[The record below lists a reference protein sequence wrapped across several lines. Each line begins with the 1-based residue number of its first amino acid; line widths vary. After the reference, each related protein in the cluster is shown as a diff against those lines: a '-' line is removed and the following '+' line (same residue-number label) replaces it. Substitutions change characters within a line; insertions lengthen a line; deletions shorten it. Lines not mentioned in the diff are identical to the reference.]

1 MISCCLARS
10 RALLFSLTLAL
21 PLVVPALAIAQS
33 DRVDMAAAKK
43 EGTVSWYTSTPIE
56 TAQRLAKVF
65 EGETGIKVQLFRSGG
80 EAVLRRFFQE
90 LDAKKIVADAVTV
103 SDPTAV
109 EELIRRQALVAF
121 KPKNFEKVPD
131 AFKNKD
137 GYAVA
142 QRLNLL
148 GIVVRSDLVSDRDRP
163 KDWPDLTQ
171 PKYKGKMVMP
181 DPSFTA
187 NQLMVVGMLAQKYG
201 WDFYKKLKA
210 NETMIVQGHQQ
221 VSDTLK
227 RGERPLA
234 AEGSDA
240 YAYDDRKS
248 GHKVDMIFP
257 TTGAFGVPA
266 PTMIIKGSPSPNAA
280 KALAEFMISDTA
292 QSMLAEDG
300 SYASRS
306 DIKPPA
312 GSRPLSQIKFIP
324 IDYVYIEK
332 EKQNIKQRFNE
343 IYQ

>member
-1 MISCCLARS
+1 MIVRCVTPSSAIALA
-10 RALLFSLTLAL
+10 LTLAL
-21 PLVVPALAIAQS
+21 ALVPPQPAFAQG
-33 DRVDMAAAKK
+33 DRVDLAAAKK
-43 EGTVSWYTSTPIE
+43 EGTVSWYTSTPIQ
-56 TAQRLAKVF
+56 TAQRLAKTF
-65 EGETGIKVQLFRSGG
+65 EDETGIKVQLFRSGG

-90 LDAKKIVADAVTV
+90 LDAKRVVADVVTV

-109 EELIRRQALVAF
+109 EELIRRRALVAF

-131 AFKNKD
+131 EFKNKD

-148 GIVVRSDLVSDRDRP
+148 GIVVRADLVSDADRP
-163 KDWPDLTQ
+163 KDWPDLIN

-240 YAYDDRKS
+240 YAYDDRKA
-248 GHKVDMIFP
+248 GHKMEMVFP
-257 TTGAFGVPA
+257 AAGAFGVPA

-280 KALAEFMISDTA
+280 KALAEFMIGDTA
-292 QSMLAEDG
+292 QNILADDG

-312 GSRPLSQIKFIP
+312 GSRPLKEIKFIP
-324 IDYVYIEK
+324 IDYAYVEA
-332 EKQNIKQRFNE
+332 EKQNIKHRFNE

>member
-1 MISCCLARS
+1 
-10 RALLFSLTLAL
+10 
-21 PLVVPALAIAQS
+21 
-33 DRVDMAAAKK
+33 
-43 EGTVSWYTSTPIE
+43 
-56 TAQRLAKVF
+56 
-65 EGETGIKVQLFRSGG
+65 
-80 EAVLRRFFQE
+80 
-90 LDAKKIVADAVTV
+90 
-103 SDPTAV
+103 
-109 EELIRRQALVAF
+109 VAF
-121 KPKNFEKVPD
+121 KPKNFEKVP
-131 AFKNKD
+131 AEFKNKD

-148 GIVVRSDLVSDRDRP
+148 GIVVRSDLLPDRDRP
-163 KDWPDLTQ
+163 KDWPDLLN

-210 NETMIVQGHQQ
+210 DETMIVQGHQQ

-240 YAYDDRKS
+240 YAYDDRKA
-248 GHKVDMIFP
+248 GHKIDMVFP
-257 TTGAFGVPA
+257 ASGAFGVPA
-266 PTMIIKGSPSPNAA
+266 PTMIINGSPNPNAA
-280 KALAEFMISDTA
+280 KALVEFMISDTA
-292 QSMLAEDG
+292 QNILAEDG

-306 DIKPPA
+306 DIKPPP
-312 GSRPLSQIKFIP
+312 GSRPLKEIKFIP
-324 IDYVYIEK
+324 IDYMYIEK

>member
-1 MISCCLARS
+1 MITR
-10 RALLFSLTLAL
+10 RVFSLILAL
-21 PLVVPALAIAQS
+21 PLLLPLPAVAQS

-56 TAQRLAKVF
+56 TAQRLAKAF
-65 EGETGIKVQLFRSGG
+65 EGESGIKVQLFRSGG

-90 LDAKKIVADAVTV
+90 LDAKRVVADVVTV

-131 AFKNKD
+131 AFKNKE
-137 GYAVA
+137 GYSVA

-148 GIVVRSDLVSDRDRP
+148 GIVVRADLVPAADRP
-163 KDWPDLTQ
+163 KDWPDLVHS
-171 PKYKGKMVMP
+171 KYKGKMVMP

-227 RGERPLA
+227 RAERPMA
-234 AEGSDA
+234 AEGSDS
-240 YAYDDRKS
+240 YAYDDRKA
-248 GHKVDMIFP
+248 GHKIEMIFP

-280 KALAEFMISDTA
+280 KALAEFMIGDSA
-292 QSMLAEDG
+292 QNILAEEG

-306 DIKPPA
+306 DIKPPV
-312 GSRPLSQIKFIP
+312 GSRPLKEIKFIP
-324 IDYVYIEK
+324 IDYGYIEK

>member
-1 MISCCLARS
+1 MISRSPAIS
-10 RALLFSLTLAL
+10 RALLFSLTLL
-21 PLVVPALAIAQS
+21 LSPLVRAQS
-33 DRVDMAAAKK
+33 DRVDMAAARK

-56 TAQRLAKVF
+56 TAQRLAKTF
-65 EGETGIKVQLFRSGG
+65 EAETGVKVQLFRSGG
-80 EAVLRRFFQE
+80 ESVLRRFFQE
-90 LDAKKIVADAVTV
+90 LDAKKIVADVVTV

-109 EELIRRQALVAF
+109 EELIRRRALVAF

-131 AFKNKD
+131 TFKNKD

-148 GIVVRSDLVSDRDRP
+148 GIVVRSDLLSDRDRP
-163 KDWPDLTQ
+163 RDWLDLLH

-210 NETMIVQGHQQ
+210 NDTMIVQGHQQ

-240 YAYDDRKS
+240 YAYDDRKA
-248 GHKVDMIFP
+248 GHKVEMVFP
-257 TTGAFGVPA
+257 VSGAFGVPA
-266 PTMIIKGSPSPNAA
+266 PTMIISGSPNPNAA
-280 KALAEFMISDTA
+280 KALAEFMIGDTA
-292 QSMLAEDG
+292 QNVLAEDG

-306 DIKPPA
+306 DIKPPP
-312 GSRPLSQIKFIP
+312 GSRPLGEIKFIP
-324 IDYVYIEK
+324 IDYGFIEK
-332 EKQNIKQRFNE
+332 EKQNIKHRFNE

>member
-1 MISCCLARS
+1 MITR
-10 RALLFSLTLAL
+10 RVFSLILAL
-21 PLVVPALAIAQS
+21 PLLLPPPAVAQS

-56 TAQRLAKVF
+56 TAQRLAKAF
-65 EGETGIKVQLFRSGG
+65 EGESGVKVQLFRSGG

-90 LDAKKIVADAVTV
+90 LDAKRVVADVVTV

-131 AFKNKD
+131 AFKNKE

-148 GIVVRSDLVSDRDRP
+148 GIVVRTDLVPAADRP
-163 KDWPDLTQ
+163 KDWPDLVHT
-171 PKYKGKMVMP
+171 KYKGKMVMP

-227 RGERPLA
+227 RAERPMA
-234 AEGSDA
+234 AEGSDS
-240 YAYDDRKS
+240 YAYDDRKA
-248 GHKVDMIFP
+248 GHKIEMIFP

-280 KALAEFMISDTA
+280 KALAEFMISDSA
-292 QSMLAEDG
+292 QNILAEEG

-306 DIKPPA
+306 DIKPPV
-312 GSRPLSQIKFIP
+312 GSRPLKEIKFIP
-324 IDYVYIEK
+324 IDYGYIEK

>member
-1 MISCCLARS
+1 MIVRCVAPSSAVVLG
-10 RALLFSLTLAL
+10 LTLAMAMVL
-21 PLVVPALAIAQS
+21 PHPAVAQS
-33 DRVDMAAAKK
+33 DRVDLAAARK
-43 EGTVSWYTSTPIE
+43 EGTVSWYTSTPIQ
-56 TAQRLAKVF
+56 TAQRIAKAF
-65 EGETGIKVQLFRSGG
+65 ENETGIKVQLFRSGG

-90 LDAKKIVADAVTV
+90 LDAKKIVADIVTI

-109 EELIRRQALVAF
+109 EALIRRNALVAF

-131 AFKNKD
+131 EFKNKD

-142 QRLNLL
+142 QRVNLL
-148 GIVVRSDLVSDRDRP
+148 GIVVRTDLLADTDRP
-163 KDWPDLTQ
+163 KDWPDLLH

-221 VSDTLK
+221 VSDTMT

-240 YAYDDRKS
+240 YAYDDRKA
-248 GHKVDMIFP
+248 GHKVEMVFP
-257 TTGAFGVPA
+257 VSGAFGVPA
-266 PTMIIKGSPSPNAA
+266 PTMIIKGSPNPNAA
-280 KALAEFMISDTA
+280 KALAEFMIGDTA
-292 QSMLAEDG
+292 QNILAEDG
-300 SYASRS
+300 SYASRR

-312 GSRPLSQIKFIP
+312 GSRPLKEIKFIP
-324 IDYVYIEK
+324 IDYAYIEK
-332 EKQNIKQRFNE
+332 DKQNIKQRFNE

>member
-1 MISCCLARS
+1 VAMFAR
-10 RALLFSLTLAL
+10 RAITLLTLAL
-21 PLVVPALAIAQS
+21 PLALALPARAQP
-33 DRVDMAAAKK
+33 DQVDMDAAKK

-56 TAQRLAKVF
+56 TAQRLARKF
-65 EGETGIKVQLFRSGG
+65 TEQTGIKVQLFRSGG

-90 LDAKKIVADAVTV
+90 LDAKKVAADVLTV
-103 SDPTAV
+103 SDPTAT
-109 EELIRRQALVAF
+109 EELIRRGALVAF
-121 KPKNFEKVPD
+121 KPKNFDKVPD
-131 AFKNKD
+131 EFKNKD

-148 GIVVRSDLVSDRDRP
+148 GIVVRTDLVPEADRP
-163 KDWPDLTQ
+163 KNWPDLTD

-187 NQLMVVGMLAQKYG
+187 NQLMVVGMLSRKYG
-201 WDFYKKLKA
+201 WEFYQKLKA
-210 NETMIVQGHQQ
+210 NDIMIVQGHQQ

-227 RGERPLA
+227 RGERIIA

-240 YAYDDRKS
+240 YAYDDRKD
-248 GHKVDMIFP
+248 GHKVEMVFP
-257 TTGAFGVPA
+257 AEGAFGVPA

-292 QSMLAEDG
+292 QGMLAEDG
-300 SYASRS
+300 SYAARS

-312 GSRPLSQIKFIP
+312 GSRPLKDIKFIP
-324 IDYVYIEK
+324 IDYAHIEK
-332 EKQNIKQRFNE
+332 EKQNIKNRFNE